1 MGYFIVEDDCWEI
14 GIDRKKNGIKGLL
27 GKYYLEI
34 NAYIIL
40 NPTFVLLIF
49 IHPNLLFQ
57 IFDNNSIYQ
66 PLSKIN

>member
-1 MGYFIVEDDCWEI
+1 M
-14 GIDRKKNGIKGLL
+14 GIKGLL
-27 GKYYLEI
+27 GKYYSEI